1 MEIVFKIFAYL
12 VFAAAVF
19 FLAVKFFKDKDTGE
33 LSSAPQK
40 LNKHIVFKII
50 AAVLA
55 SRIILYLLSWAF
67 TYLIGYPRE
76 FLDVWNEWDA
86 QHYLWIA
93 NHGYYCADE
102 GWIRVVFYPLYP
114 FAIWLL
120 KFIFVNDIIASL
132 AASWACLSG
141 ACVFLYKLMLIDSD
155 HTTAARAVK
164 FLLIFPCTVFLGAPY
179 TESMFLLFS
188 FGCMYFARVRRFTHA
203 SIMAGLAA
211 MTRCTG
217 VLLIAL
223 IFVEILYAHGLTP
236 KYIRQSFKKKL
247 RESLKDFAS
256 LLIVVACALSYLFL
270 NHVMLQ
276 GNALAFM
283 QYQSDHWSQGFGS
296 YSNTLLTTYNQVI
309 GPTEIRTK
317 LMLWVN
323 QFVVLIIGGL
333 SLPLISKK
341 MRPSYAAYSIVYVFV
356 IFAPTWLLS
365 GLRYYMG
372 LAVLFPLLALA
383 TRRKWLDTALTIL
396 FAIFAVAFSCF
407 FAVHWD
413 IL

>member
-1 MEIVFKIFAYL
+1 LDIVFKAFSYL
-12 VFAAAVF
+12 VFALAVF
-19 FLAVKFFKDKDTGE
+19 FLAVRFFRDKDTGE
-33 LSSAPQK
+33 PLATPDK
-40 LNKHIVFKII
+40 LNQQVAAKII

-55 SRIILYLLSWAF
+55 SRIVLYILSWVF
-67 TYLIGYPRE
+67 THIIGFPRD

-93 NHGYYCADE
+93 DHGYFSADE

-120 KFIFVNDIIASL
+120 KFVFVNDIVAGL
-132 AASWACLSG
+132 AASWLSLSG
-141 ACVFLYKLMLIDSD
+141 ACLFLYKLMLLDYD
-155 HTTAARAVK
+155 HKTAARAVK

-188 FGCMYFARVRRFTHA
+188 FGCMYFARTRKFTYS

-217 VLLIAL
+217 VLLIVL
-223 IFVEILYAHGLTP
+223 IFFEILYAHGLTP
-236 KYIRQSFKKKL
+236 KSIKHDFKQKL
-247 RESLKDFAS
+247 KNAFKDFAS
-256 LLIVVACALSYLFL
+256 VLIVAACALSYLFL

-283 QYQSDHWSQGFGS
+283 QYQNEHWGQSFGS
-296 YSNTLLTTYNQVI
+296 YSNSLRTTYNQMI
-309 GPTEIRTK
+309 GATNVRTQI
-317 LMLWVN
+317 LLWVK
-323 QFVVLIIGGL
+323 QFIVLIIGGA
-333 SLPLISKK
+333 SLPLISRKL
-341 MRPSYAAYSIVYVFV
+341 RPSYAAYAIVYVFV
-356 IFAPTWLLS
+356 AFAPTWLLS

-372 LAVLFPLLALA
+372 LAVLFPALALA
-383 TRRKWLDTALTIL
+383 TKRKWLDTALTIV
-396 FAIFAVAFSCF
+396 FAILAVAFSCF